1 MPERWLAAVETA
13 GTGIEEMAAI
23 DRDSAVEEMLMMGL
37 RLTEGVGRTRLER
50 AAGREAEA
58 LFGNN
63 LAPLVEGGF
72 LTLDRDRLAATA
84 IGRQRLNALLTALLC
99 GLAPRFSSSGGSC
112 R

>member
-1 MPERWLAAVETA
+1 
-13 GTGIEEMAAI
+13 MAAI

-37 RLTEGVGRTRLER
+37 RLTEGVARTRLER
-50 AAGREAEA
+50 AAGRDAEA

-99 GLAPRFSSSGGSC
+99 
-112 R
+112 